1 MHKELLKFKQVA
13 STQDVLRRLIKN
25 RKEIAVFA
33 YRQTKGRGRY
43 KREWFSPA
51 GGLYLS
57 ILVFPER
64 HINSIPLISCLSVI
78 ETLKRLNFNKVSIHW
93 PNDVFLNN
101 KKICGILSERIDSAI
116 ICGIGLNVNIK
127 NFPSKLSNATS
138 LYIETGRIYSLEKI
152 LNLCLKNFWN
162 FYDSLQNDTFNIA
175 DAYQYISGVGE
186 PVVVKLS
193 SKEIIKGIIHNV
205 DEDWSLIVRTD
216 NGVIKK
222 IYYGDVIRV
231 L

>member
-1 MHKELLKFKQVA
+1 MSRGLLRFKQVA

-33 YRQTKGRGRY
+33 YRQTKGRGRH

-57 ILVFPER
+57 VLVFPKK
-64 HINSIPLISCLSVI
+64 HMNALPLISCLTVI
-78 ETLKRLNFNKVSIHW
+78 ETLKGLNFHELSIHW

-101 KKICGILSERIDSAI
+101 KKVCGILCEMTNGAI

-127 NFPSKLSNATS
+127 KFPLRLSNATS
-138 LYIETGRIYSLEKI
+138 LYIETGKIHSIEEI

-162 FYDSLQNDTFNIA
+162 LYDSLQNDTFSIA
-175 DAYQYISGVGE
+175 EAYQYISGVGE
-186 PVVVKLS
+186 PVEIKLS
-193 SKEIIKGIIHNV
+193 SKETIRGIIHNV
-205 DEDWSLIVRTD
+205 DEDWSLLVRTTD
-216 NGVIKK
+216 GMIKR
-222 IYYGDVIRV
+222 IYYGDVIR
-231 L
+231 LL